1 MARVDTNTG
10 EMIFETQDK
19 RFEAQPAYLMSI
31 FQQIN
36 RLGDIVVN
44 NEKGYGNPNIDIHT
58 KFIIALIIDPVLRD
72 EIKEYRKDRIVS
84 ELTEDMSA
92 DDRNKV
98 MFDINMD
105 TLGEC
110 MCAYDNFLGIVKKQE
125 IMRTGS
131 PRIKELEI
139 KALAE
144 REANE

>member
-10 EMIFETQDK
+10 EMVFETHDK
-19 RFEAQPAYLMSI
+19 RFEAQPAYLQTV

-72 EIKEYRKDRIVS
+72 EIKQTRKDRIDS
-84 ELTEDMSA
+84 ELNESMTA
-92 DDRNKV
+92 DERNYA
-98 MFDINMD
+98 MFEINMD

-131 PRIKELEI
+131 PRIKELEKI
-139 KALAE
+139 ALEKRKAE
-144 REANE
+144 Q